1 VEEGMMKKFV
11 LMFIVLGLVSLGHAQ
26 ILIGDFEG
34 VGWPQDGWQDTW
46 ETTSVNTIGSGVGV
60 TSGSQNLVVTP
71 TASGFKW
78 QFMTDTDV
86 WRSTGIDSVSLDVT
100 WVASE
105 WATDGGEGDLW
116 VKMDA
121 VFAQGDGLGWTQVNP
136 IDPCN
141 PSYPGSWDPYYWGET
156 HTRTLT
162 YDFSGTAAGA
172 PIGPSWSQLGFS
184 INFGTNGGTITQMGN
199 YYIDNIQLTPVP
211 EPATMLLLGLGG
223 LVLRRKRS

>member
-1 VEEGMMKKFV
+1 MNKFV
-11 LMFIVLGLVSLGHAQ
+11 LVFIVMGLVSMSHAE
-26 ILIGDFEG
+26 LIGDFEG
-34 VGWPQDGWQDTW
+34 TGWPQDGWQDTW
-46 ETTSVNTIGSGVGV
+46 ETTSINTIGSGVGV

-71 TASGFKW
+71 TAAGFKW
-78 QFMTDTDV
+78 QFMTDTDM

-105 WATDGGEGDLW
+105 WDDGGAGDIW

-121 VFAQGDGLGWTQVNP
+121 CFAQGDGLDWTQVGP
-136 IDPCN
+136 TDTVN

-172 PIGPSWSQLGFS
+172 PIGSSWSQLGFA
-184 INFGTNGGTITQMGN
+184 INMGGTIVQYGN
-199 YYIDNIQLTPVP
+199 YYIDNIQLTLVP
-211 EPATMLLLGLGG
+211 EPATMVLLGFGGLLLR
-223 LVLRRKRS
+223 RRK